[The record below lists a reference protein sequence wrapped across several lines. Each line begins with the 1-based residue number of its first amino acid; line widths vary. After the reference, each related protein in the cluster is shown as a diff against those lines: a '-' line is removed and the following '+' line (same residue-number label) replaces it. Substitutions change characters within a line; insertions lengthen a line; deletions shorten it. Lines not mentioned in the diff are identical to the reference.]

1 MRPWLVEAL
10 LPYLGRLGAEL
21 LVPDYGVMLSVA
33 FLLSGLLTLRLGL
46 RHRVD
51 MVRGLL
57 GLVGVYL
64 GAVAGAHVLTALARV
79 PEAVQSG
86 RPGVLLAGGMTAY
99 GGFLGG
105 CLGCYLGTRGRGH
118 WAVCDVATPAIGFGT
133 ALVRLGCLLGGC
145 DFGQT
150 SSLPWAVRFPV
161 GSPAFDAHF
170 AAGLLGPLSTESLPV
185 HPTQLYEALLG
196 CLCGAVALGYLK
208 RRRGLALDGRV
219 FFTGAALYALGR
231 FAIELVRGD
240 ADRGLFFGGS
250 LSTSQL
256 VSLLVLY
263 AAGWKLLAL
272 RAPGAA
278 ASPPLAPALAGA
290 RPDRSDGSDRSAQS
304 GRAHGSSGE
313 TTS

>member
-21 LVPDYGVMLSVA
+21 VVPDYGVMLGLA
-33 FLLSGLLTLRLGL
+33 FVLAGLLTLRLGL
-46 RHRVD
+46 RHHVD
-51 MVRGLL
+51 MARGLL

-64 GAVAGAHVLTALARV
+64 GALAGAHVLTALARV
-79 PEAVQSG
+79 PEAIASG
-86 RPGVLLAGGMTAY
+86 RPGLLLVGGMTAY

-105 CLGCYLGTRGRGH
+105 CLGCYLGTRGRQH

-133 ALVRLGCLLGGC
+133 TLVRLGCLLGGC
-145 DFGQT
+145 DFGQL
-150 SSLPWAVRFPV
+150 SERPWAVRFPV

-170 AAGLLGPLSTESLPV
+170 RAGLLGPLSTESLPV

-196 CLCGAVALGYLK
+196 ILCGVTALLYL
-208 RRRGLALDGRV
+208 RRRRCHTLDGRV
-219 FFTGAALYALGR
+219 FFTGAALYAVGR

-240 ADRGLFFGGS
+240 SDRGLFFGEW

-256 VSLLVLY
+256 VSLVVLLLV
-263 AAGWKLLAL
+263 GGRLLRL
-272 RAPGAA
+272 RALPT
-278 ASPPLAPALAGA
+278 LAPA
-290 RPDRSDGSDRSAQS
+290 PVPQAQAQAQ
-304 GRAHGSSGE
+304 GRSGE